1 MEAGAT
7 ATNDAQQADTST
19 TGPASTGFTDEERAV
34 RAKIDALPEA
44 EKERGHMPTIRCDA
58 TLFTIGSWTLLR
70 LPKSASAQLPSR
82 GLTMVEGTING
93 ARFHA
98 PLEPDGK
105 GSHWFRVDDT
115 LRAAAGADAGDTV
128 TLEMEPAK
136 EWPEPEVPADLQTA
150 LAAVPRAFTLWR
162 KITPNARWDWIR
174 WIRATNQ
181 PETRRRRIETACSKL
196 TAGER
201 RPCCF
206 NRNLC
211 TEPYVSHNW
220 VLREPTQPT
229 A

>member
-1 MEAGAT
+1 MAA
-7 ATNDAQQADTST
+7 
-19 TGPASTGFTDEERAV
+19 
-34 RAKIDALPEA
+34 
-44 EKERGHMPTIRCDA
+44 IRCDA
-58 TLFTIGSWTLLR
+58 QLFTIGSWTLLR

-82 GLTMVEGTING
+82 GMTMVEGTING
-93 ARFHA
+93 SRFHA

-115 LRAAAGADAGDTV
+115 LRDATGADAGDTV
-128 TLEMEPAK
+128 TLEIEPATD
-136 EWPEPEVPADLQTA
+136 WPDPEVPADLQTA
-150 LAAVPRAFTLWR
+150 LAAAPPAHALWQ

-174 WIRATNQ
+174 WIRATNN
-181 PETRRRRIETACSKL
+181 PETRQRHIEVACSKL
-196 TAGER
+196 TAGMR

-220 VLREPTQPT
+220 VLREPAQPT